1 VSLCCAARYLTQ
13 DSVLWFV
20 YKTECWPALYSLQG
34 VTIEIVSAVT
44 IVNDFLFAGSIIIM
58 ANLNQAEY
66 QTTLRLLV

>member
-1 VSLCCAARYLTQ
+1 VLCCYILTQ

-20 YKTECWPALYSLQG
+20 YKAECLPALYSLGG
-34 VTIEIVSAVT
+34 VTIEIVSTVT
-44 IVNDFLFAGSIIIM
+44 IMNDFLFAGSFIIM